1 MKKLDKIDYK
11 IIDILQ
17 KDGRVTNQE
26 LARQV
31 DLAPSS
37 CLLRLRHLE
46 EDGLISGYHARI
58 NLHNVC
64 RFVTCIA
71 SVNLKNHTYQEFI
84 AFKKNVASIP
94 EIVEYYTVSG
104 ESDFILK
111 IICRDM
117 SAYLAIN
124 DKLISSSD
132 YSATISSYVVMEENK
147 AFTNVDLDTLI

>member
-11 IIDILQ
+11 IIEILQ
-17 KDGRVTNQE
+17 KDGRITNQE

-37 CLLRLRHLE
+37 CLQRLRHLE
-46 EDGLISGYHARI
+46 EDGIIDGYHARV
-58 NLHNVC
+58 NLHSVC

-71 SVNLKNHTYQEFI
+71 GVNLKNHTYQEFL
-84 AFKKNVASIP
+84 AFKDVVNSIP

-117 SAYLAIN
+117 AAYLEIN
-124 DKLISSSD
+124 DKLISSSN
-132 YSATISSYVVMEENK
+132 YSATINSHVVMEENK
-147 AFTNVDLDTLI
+147 SFSSVNLETLI

>member
-17 KDGRVTNQE
+17 KQGRVTNQE

-37 CLLRLRHLE
+37 CLIRLRHLE
-46 EDGLISGYHARI
+46 ESGVIDGYHARV
-58 NLHNVC
+58 NLHAVC

-71 SVNLKNHTYQEFI
+71 GVNLKNHTYEQFV
-84 AFKKNVASIP
+84 AFKEVVASIP

-117 SAYLAIN
+117 GAYLQIN
-124 DKLISSSD
+124 DKLISSSK
-132 YSATISSYVVMEENK
+132 YSASIKSYVVMEENK
-147 AFTNVDLDTLI
+147 SFTHVELDTLV

>member
-11 IIDILQ
+11 IIEILQ
-17 KDGRVTNQE
+17 KDGRITNQE

-37 CLLRLRHLE
+37 CLQRLRHLE
-46 EDGLISGYHARI
+46 EDGIIDGYHARV
-58 NLHNVC
+58 NLHSVC

-71 SVNLKNHTYQEFI
+71 GVNLKNHTYKEFL
-84 AFKKNVASIP
+84 AFKDVVNSIP

-117 SAYLAIN
+117 AAYLEIN
-124 DKLISSSD
+124 DKLISSSN
-132 YSATISSYVVMEENK
+132 YSATINSHVVMEENK
-147 AFTNVDLDTLI
+147 SFSSVNLETLI

>member
-11 IIDILQ
+11 MIDILQ
-17 KDGRVTNQE
+17 KDGRITNQE

-37 CLLRLRHLE
+37 CLQRLRHLE
-46 EDGLISGYHARI
+46 EDGIISGYHARV
-58 NLHNVC
+58 NLHSVC

-71 SVNLKNHTYQEFI
+71 GVNLKNHTYQEFL
-84 AFKKNVASIP
+84 AFKDVVASIP

-104 ESDFILK
+104 ECDFMLK

-117 SAYLAIN
+117 SAYLEIN
-124 DKLISSSD
+124 DKLISSSQ
-132 YSATISSYVVMEENK
+132 YAATINSYVVMEENK
-147 AFTNVDLDTLI
+147 HFTQVDLDTLV

>member
-37 CLLRLRHLE
+37 CLSRVRSLE
-46 EDGLISGYHARI
+46 EEGFISGYHARI
-58 NLHNVC
+58 NLRKVC

-71 SVNLKNHTYQEFI
+71 GVHLKNHTYQEFL
-84 AFKKNVASIP
+84 AFKNMVATIP
-94 EIVEYYTVSG
+94 EIAEYYTVSG
-104 ESDFILK
+104 ECDFILK
-111 IICRDM
+111 IICCDM
-117 SAYLAIN
+117 AAYLAIN
-124 DKLISSSD
+124 DKLISSSE
-132 YSATISSYVVMEENK
+132 YSATINSYVVMEENK

>member
-17 KDGRVTNQE
+17 KDGRITNQE

-46 EDGLISGYHARI
+46 KDGFISGYHARI
-58 NLHNVC
+58 NLHAVC
-64 RFVTCIA
+64 HSVTCIA
-71 SVNLKNHTYQEFI
+71 GVNLKNHTYQEFI
-84 AFKKNVASIP
+84 AFKATVASIP
-94 EIVEYYTVSG
+94 EVVEYYTVCG

-124 DKLISSSD
+124 DKLISRSD
-132 YSATISSYVVMEENK
+132 YSATINSYVVMEENK
-147 AFTNVDLDTLI
+147 AFTNVELDTLI

>member
-17 KDGRVTNQE
+17 KKGRVTNQE
-26 LARQV
+26 LASQV

-37 CLLRLRHLE
+37 CLIRLRHLE
-46 EDGLISGYHARI
+46 EHGVIDGYHARV
-58 NLHNVC
+58 NLHAVC

-71 SVNLKNHTYQEFI
+71 GVNLKNHTYEQFL
-84 AFKKNVASIP
+84 AFKEVVATIP
-94 EIVEYYTVSG
+94 EIVECYTVSG

-117 SAYLAIN
+117 AAYLQIN
-124 DKLISSSD
+124 DQLISSSK
-132 YSATISSYVVMEENK
+132 YSATINSYVVMEENK
-147 AFTNVDLDTLI
+147 PFTHVDLETLV

>member
-17 KDGRVTNQE
+17 KQGRVTNQE

-37 CLLRLRHLE
+37 CLIRLRHLE
-46 EDGLISGYHARI
+46 ENGVIDGYHARV
-58 NLHNVC
+58 NLHAVC

-71 SVNLKNHTYQEFI
+71 GVNLKNHTYQQFV
-84 AFKKNVASIP
+84 AFKEVVATIP

-117 SAYLAIN
+117 GAYLQIN
-124 DKLISSSD
+124 DKLISSSK
-132 YSATISSYVVMEENK
+132 YSASIKSYVVMEENK
-147 AFTNVDLDTLI
+147 PFTDVELDTLV

>member
-17 KDGRVTNQE
+17 KQGRVTNQE

-37 CLLRLRHLE
+37 CLIRLRHLE
-46 EDGLISGYHARI
+46 ENGVIDGYHARV
-58 NLHNVC
+58 NLHAVC

-71 SVNLKNHTYQEFI
+71 GVNLKNHTYEQFV
-84 AFKKNVASIP
+84 AFKEVVASIP

-117 SAYLAIN
+117 GAYLQIN
-124 DKLISSSD
+124 DKLISSSK
-132 YSATISSYVVMEENK
+132 YSASIKSYVVMEENK
-147 AFTNVDLDTLI
+147 SFTHVELDTLV

>member
-1 MKKLDKIDYK
+1 MKQLDKIDYK
-11 IIDILQ
+11 ILSILQ

-46 EDGLISGYHARI
+46 ENGCISGYHARI
-58 NLHNVC
+58 NLHSLC

-71 SVNLKNHTYQEFI
+71 NVSLKNHTHQEFL
-84 AFKKNVASIP
+84 AFKAIMASIP
-94 EIVEYYTVSG
+94 EIVECHTVSG
-104 ESDFILK
+104 ECDFILK

-117 SAYLAIN
+117 PAYLAIN
-124 DKLISSSD
+124 DKLISSQD
-132 YSATISSYVVMEENK
+132 YVASISSYVVMDENK
-147 AFTNVDLDTLI
+147 AFTDVELETLI

>member
-1 MKKLDKIDYK
+1 MKKLDKTDYK

-17 KDGRVTNQE
+17 KDGRITNQE

-31 DLAPSS
+31 ELAPSS
-37 CLLRLRHLE
+37 CLQRLRHLE
-46 EDGLISGYHARI
+46 EDGVIGSYHARV
-58 NLHNVC
+58 NLHSVC

-71 SVNLKNHTYQEFI
+71 GVNLKNHTYKQFV
-84 AFKKNVASIP
+84 AFKEVVATIP

-117 SAYLAIN
+117 SAYLEIN
-124 DKLISSSD
+124 DKLISSSN
-132 YSATISSYVVMEENK
+132 YSATINTYVVMEENK
-147 AFTNVDLDTLI
+147 SFNRVDLDTLI

>member
-46 EDGLISGYHARI
+46 ENGVISGYHARV
-58 NLHNVC
+58 NLHSVC
-64 RFVTCIA
+64 RFVTCMA
-71 SVNLKNHTYQEFI
+71 GVNLKNHTHQEFI
-84 AFKKNVASIP
+84 AFQEVVASIP

-104 ESDFILK
+104 ECDFILK

-117 SAYLAIN
+117 SAYLEIN
-124 DKLISSSD
+124 DKLISSSS
-132 YSATISSYVVMEENK
+132 YSAIINTYVVMEENK
-147 AFTNVDLDTLI
+147 SFSSVDLDTLI